1 MGTLNRDNPE
11 AEPTSLKP
19 GEPRVS
25 GRRFMVVFV
34 VAMIVIIVVT
44 TITGMILT
52 GG

>member
-11 AEPTSLKP
+11 AEPASLRP

-25 GRRFMVVFV
+25 GRWFMVIFV
-34 VAMIVIIVVT
+34 AAMIVIIVVT